1 MDEGTQNT
9 PEVVE
14 PTAGGSPRGARVSA
28 ARIVG
33 LLLTIAMIAGA
44 SGWLRFIHIVPV
56 EGPTAYV
63 DIRPGDSVTVLSEQ
77 VFALGMTSS
86 PQALRWYWRLKRGG
100 SLREGRYALKGVG
113 DMEALYQLLAS
124 GSPLTVRVMFPEG
137 YTVQQMAAR
146 LQEQAGI
153 TAADFMKAARDGQG
167 KLLEGRLFPDT
178 YDLMYAG
185 DPAGIVARMLSRFA
199 DVVPSDWAAQAA
211 KRGLTGDQ
219 LLRVASIVEKET
231 KYDADRPLVASV
243 IFNRLAKKML
253 LQLDTTLGYVLP
265 SSGGFY
271 TYAQL
276 KYKSP
281 YNTYLHAGLPPTP
294 ICNPGLAS
302 LNAAAH
308 APASTYYYF
317 LAKPDGHCVFARTY
331 AEHVRNIKLYL
342 AGGH

>member
-1 MDEGTQNT
+1 MDEGVQDV
-9 PEVVE
+9 PEAAKS
-14 PTAGGSPRGARVSA
+14 TAGGPPRHAQVSA

-33 LLLTIAMIAGA
+33 LLLTIAMIAVA
-44 SGWLRFIHIVPV
+44 SGWMTFTRVVAV
-56 EGPTAYV
+56 EGYAAYV
-63 DIRPGDSVTVLSEQ
+63 DIRPGDGLTVVSQ
-77 VFALGMTSS
+77 RVFALGMTSS
-86 PQALRWYWRLKRGG
+86 PQSLRWYWRLKGGG
-100 SLREGRYALKGVG
+100 SVREGRYALNGID
-113 DMEALYQLLAS
+113 DMETLYQLLAS

-137 YTVQQMAAR
+137 YTVKQMAAR

-153 TAADFMKAARDGQG
+153 TAADFLKAATNGQG

-178 YDLMYAG
+178 YDFMYAG
-185 DPAGIVARMLSRFA
+185 DPAEMVARMVKRF
-199 DVVPSDWAAQAA
+199 DDMVPSGWAAQAA
-211 KRGLTGDQ
+211 NRGLTGDQ
-219 LLRVASIVEKET
+219 LLRVASIVEKEA
-231 KYDADRPLVASV
+231 KFDADRPLVASV
-243 IFNRLAKKML
+243 LFNRLAKKMP

-265 SSGGFY
+265 STGGFY

-276 KYKSP
+276 KYESP

-302 LNAAAH
+302 LKAAAH

-331 AEHVRNIKLYL
+331 AEHLRNIKLYL

>member
-1 MDEGTQNT
+1 MDEDTQNT
-9 PEVVE
+9 PEVTE
-14 PTAGGSPRGARVSA
+14 PTPGRSPRGV
-28 ARIVG
+28 RIGATRLVG
-33 LLLTIAMIAGA
+33 VLLILMIIAGA
-44 SGWLRFIHIVPV
+44 VAWLRFIHTVPV
-56 EGPTAYV
+56 EGPSAYIDV
-63 DIRPGDSVTVLSEQ
+63 RPGDSVTTLSQ
-77 VFALGMTSS
+77 RVFALGMTSS

-100 SLREGRYALKGVG
+100 SLREGRYVLKGVG
-113 DMEALYQLLAS
+113 DMEALYQLLVV
-124 GSPLTVRVMFPEG
+124 GPPLTVRVTFPEG
-137 YTVQQMAAR
+137 YTVQQMAIR

-153 TAADFMKAARDGQG
+153 SAAEFLKAARDDRG

-178 YDLMYAG
+178 YDCLYAG
-185 DPAGIVARMLSRFA
+185 DAGEVVARMLGRFA
-199 DVVPSDWAAQAA
+199 DVLPSDWAAQAA
-211 KRGLTGDQ
+211 KRSLTGDQ
-219 LLRVASIVEKET
+219 LLRVASIVEREA

-265 SSGGFY
+265 SQGGFY
-271 TYAQL
+271 TYAEL

-302 LNAAAH
+302 MNAATH

-331 AEHVRNIKLYL
+331 AEHTRNVQLYL